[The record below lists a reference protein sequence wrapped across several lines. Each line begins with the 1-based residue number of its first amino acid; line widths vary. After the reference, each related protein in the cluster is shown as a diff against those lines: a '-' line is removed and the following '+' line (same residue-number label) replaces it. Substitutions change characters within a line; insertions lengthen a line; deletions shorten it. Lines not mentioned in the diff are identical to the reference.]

1 MPRGICLRRA
11 LASGRLAAVSAA
23 LGLLG
28 AGRLNAAAADELP
41 PLNDPPAADRL
52 SGKFVGA
59 HRFTTDPAITAT
71 FDGSL
76 WDGTGRT
83 IARDSPSYL
92 ILYYE
97 DRPLAGMG
105 PRPLRNGP
113 PPRGA

>member
-1 MPRGICLRRA
+1 VPREICLRRA
-11 LASGRLAAVSAA
+11 LASGRLAAVSAT
-23 LGLLG
+23 LG
-28 AGRLNAAAADELP
+28 AGRLHAAAADELP

-52 SGKFVGA
+52 TRKFVGA
-59 HRFTTDPAITAT
+59 HRFPTDPAITAT
-71 FDGSL
+71 FYGIL
-76 WDGTGRT
+76 WGGTGRT

-97 DRPLAGMG
+97 DRPLAGMV

>member
-28 AGRLNAAAADELP
+28 AGRLHAAAADELP

-52 SGKFVGA
+52 TRKFIGA
-59 HRFTTDPAITAT
+59 HRVTTDPAITAT

-76 WDGTGRT
+76 WGGTGRT

-97 DRPLAGMG
+97 DRPLAGMV